1 MDKEIEALL
10 VPNQRATVFLQTIA
24 ILGSSVVVAIGL
36 LCLLSRQFMN
46 PLSSIGFISA
56 GAALLW
62 QIKNRDAMNL
72 WKYAISFI
80 LIAATIFLGSI
91 TNVNFLFIGIA
102 LLFSQFSQKKYFSR
116 IAQILILLT
125 ATLSM
130 FANIGYVYHAL
141 SLSTIIP
148 LAPMP
153 LSSSV
158 TFTILCIAL
167 LSAIS
172 NHGYIKI
179 LTKNSP
185 SSKLALRLIF
195 TTLTLPAIIGYC
207 ILLGQQFR
215 VFDESTA
222 VALLVI
228 VIMLLFSILVWINS
242 RQLQKQELENLI
254 IKSELEKEN
263 ITLKVNAEQLAKK
276 ALELEEKKGESYEVL
291 MAGSLHQ
298 SLEKPTTGD

>member
-10 VPNQRATVFLQTIA
+10 IPNQRATTFLQTTA
-24 ILGSSVVVAIGL
+24 ILGCTIVVGIGL
-36 LCLLSRQFMN
+36 VCLLTRQFIN
-46 PLSSIGFISA
+46 PFSAISFATA
-56 GAALLW
+56 GSTALW
-62 QIKNRDAMNL
+62 QIQNRDRMNL
-72 WKYAISFI
+72 WKHIVSLI
-80 LIAATIFLGSI
+80 LIGVTICIGTLANS
-91 TNVNFLFIGIA
+91 TFLFIGVA
-102 LLFSQFSQKKYFSR
+102 LIFSQFPHKRYFSR
-116 IAQILILLT
+116 IAQILILLV
-125 ATLSM
+125 AAMSM

-141 SLSTIIP
+141 SLSAIISF
-148 LAPMP
+148 APMP
-153 LSSSV
+153 LSLSV

-185 SSKLALRLIF
+185 SSRLALRLIF
-195 TTLTLPAIIGYC
+195 TTLTLPAILGYGV
-207 ILLGQQFR
+207 LMGQQFHL
-215 VFDESTA
+215 FDESTA

-291 MAGSLHQ
+291 MAGSLRQ
-298 SLEKPTTGD
+298 GLEKPNMGD